1 MKRNYILF
9 LDDISERIEKINSY
23 IDGMTYD
30 EFVQDDKTVSACI
43 REIEVIGEATKQ
55 IPKDITERFN
65 DLPWS
70 LMAKMRDKLIHWYFE
85 IDEEIVWN
93 VAKDKLPDI
102 KIQIDFIIED
112 LKKKLSFKVLKY

>member
-1 MKRNYILF
+1 MKRNYKLF
-9 LDDISERIEKINSY
+9 LEDISDRIEKIESY
-23 IDGMTYD
+23 IDDMTFE
-30 EFVQDDKTVSACI
+30 EFKQDDKTVSACI

-55 IPKDITERFN
+55 IPKEITSKFQ

-93 VAKDKLPDI
+93 VATQKLPQI
-102 KIQIDFIIED
+102 KAQIDEIIS
-112 LKKKLSFKVLKY
+112 KLH

>member
-1 MKRNYILF
+1 MKRRNYKLF
-9 LDDISERIEKINSY
+9 LEDISDRITKIDAYTADMSFE
-23 IDGMTYD
+23 

-55 IPKDITERFN
+55 IPKEITERFD

-102 KIQIDFIIED
+102 KIQIDKIIETI
-112 LKKKLSFKVLKY
+112 

>member
-9 LDDISERIEKINSY
+9 LEDISERIEKINSY
-23 IDGMTYD
+23 IDNMSYE

-55 IPKDITERFN
+55 IPKDITDRFN

-102 KIQIDFIIED
+102 KIQIDSIIED
-112 LKKKLSFKVLKY
+112 LKKS

>member
-9 LDDISERIEKINSY
+9 LEDISNRIKKIDSFIGNMSY
-23 IDGMTYD
+23 ED
-30 EFVQDDKTVSACI
+30 FVKDDKTVSACI
-43 REIEVIGEATKQ
+43 REIEVTDK
-55 IPKDITERFN
+55 FN

-102 KIQIDFIIED
+102 KNQIDLIIEE
-112 LKKKLSFKVLKY
+112 LKIN

>member
-9 LDDISERIEKINSY
+9 LEDISERIKKINSY
-23 IDGMTYD
+23 IDSMSYE

-55 IPKDITERFN
+55 IPKDITDRFN

-93 VAKDKLPDI
+93 VVKDKLPDI
-102 KIQIDFIIED
+102 KIQIDSIIEN
-112 LKKKLSFKVLKY
+112 LKEN

>member
-9 LDDISERIEKINSY
+9 LEDISERIEKINSY
-23 IDGMTYD
+23 TDGMSYE
-30 EFVQDDKTVSACI
+30 EFVEDDKTVSACI

-55 IPKDITERFN
+55 IPKDITDRFN

-102 KIQIDFIIED
+102 KIQIDSIIED
-112 LKKKLSFKVLKY
+112 LKKS

>member
-9 LDDISERIEKINSY
+9 LEDISERIEKTTSY

-30 EFVQDDKTVSACI
+30 DFVKDDKTVSACI

-55 IPKDITERFN
+55 IPKEVTEKFN
-65 DLPWS
+65 ELPWS

-93 VAKDKLPDI
+93 VATLKLPTI
-102 KIQIDFIIED
+102 KIQIDSIVDE
-112 LKKKLSFKVLKY
+112 LKSAK

>member
-9 LDDISERIEKINSY
+9 LEDISKRIEKIDSY
-23 IDGMTYD
+23 IAGMSYD

-55 IPKDITERFN
+55 IPRDITDRFN

-93 VAKDKLPDI
+93 VAKDKLPNI
-102 KIQIDFIIED
+102 KTQIDCIIED
-112 LKKKLSFKVLKY
+112 SNKK

>member
-9 LDDISERIEKINSY
+9 LEDISQRINKINSFIGTMSY
-23 IDGMTYD
+23 ED
-30 EFVQDDKTVSACI
+30 FVQDDKTVSACI

-55 IPKDITERFN
+55 IPREITDKFDN
-65 DLPWS
+65 LPWS

-93 VAKDKLPDI
+93 VVKDKLPEI
-102 KIQIDFIIED
+102 KIQIDDIIKN
-112 LKKKLSFKVLKY
+112 LTS